1 MFAPGRAWLHSRG
14 TRERN
19 LLTVRASDLGHR
31 QTFSGRQSASV
42 ADPGLA
48 GKVLAPPGPLIATAS
63 GVPGAS
69 SGLPVLLILTAASQS
84 GLAWQQCPGDRK
96 GLSMTDQ
103 LVPATAGDGQAGPV
117 TARARATR
125 AERMSHPLARD
136 VVRTVAVEHGA
147 CIRPVQLR
155 RISTAT
161 GERELVMVPCG
172 ATLATVCPSCA
183 DRAKALRAQQCR
195 EGWHLED
202 EPAAAPGPPDEY
214 Q

>member
-1 MFAPGRAWLHSRG
+1 MTNH
-14 TRERN
+14 
-19 LLTVRASDLGHR
+19 
-31 QTFSGRQSASV
+31 
-42 ADPGLA
+42 
-48 GKVLAPPGPLIATAS
+48 LAPAVA
-63 GVPGAS
+63 
-69 SGLPVLLILTAASQS
+69 
-84 GLAWQQCPGDRK
+84 GDRN
-96 GLSMTDQ
+96 
-103 LVPATAGDGQAGPV
+103 AEPV
-117 TARARATR
+117 TARARTTR
-125 AERMSHPLARD
+125 AERMSQPLARD

-214 Q
+214 QKLLIAQLADLRARRDRCEIGGRDYGDLDELIEAVEEELAASGLRGHADPGSNSSTDAP